1 MQTMRRAGCGWFTTI
16 LGPVSQIMPTIST
29 STSYATVRPTII
41 GSASSTLS
49 LRPCRTKMPA
59 TPLAVVGLAMSKPF
73 RLEGKRVAASNVSSV

>member
-16 LGPVSQIMPTIST
+16 LGPGEPDHADHFHFDILRHG
-29 STSYATVRPTII
+29 ATDNYRICD
-41 GSASSTLS
+41 TLS